1 MMATKKK
8 HPCQPGIWKKLGETE
23 KRWWMM
29 FYRDFLAELKI
40 NAIPGAK
47 ATVAARQAIA
57 HNHACLAVWAMR
69 GVVDRVMKALKVPA

>member
-1 MMATKKK
+1 
-8 HPCQPGIWKKLGETE
+8 
-23 KRWWMM
+23 MM